1 MLSRSPF
8 IAAVAPIALICLV
21 FGLVPWPILH
31 AVEPVAEEVLK
42 PYPALVEAHVERMQQ
57 TETVESV
64 AFSPVSTPDVS
75 ADDMSPADPSL
86 AERSR

>member
-1 MLSRSPF
+1 
-8 IAAVAPIALICLV
+8 
-21 FGLVPWPILH
+21 
-31 AVEPVAEEVLK
+31 
-42 PYPALVEAHVERMQQ
+42 MQQ